1 MKPAEKKKDLLE
13 NKKTTGADTASEQ
26 SRASYSALF
35 NTIQHAIYI
44 QYADGK
50 FIDVNDFACAMY
62 GYAREEFI
70 GRTPEFLSAPEKND
84 FTAINKKIQKAFAGE
99 PQQLVFWGRRKNGEI
114 FPKEV
119 SLYKGTYFG
128 KDVLIATGT
137 DILEKKQVVQALR
150 ESEQKFRSIVESA
163 PVVIFT
169 LLPSGGTF
177 NIITLN
183 PAFEKICGWPV
194 TDWVGRS
201 IGEIVHP
208 EDLPVAAQN
217 VLNVANGGEYPG
229 PFNIRIKS
237 KSGEYLIGEFYLRP
251 YIQDG
256 RITGVMGIAQNVTE
270 RIRTEETLRESE
282 DLFRTLFNSANDAI
296 FLHEMLPDGIPGR
309 YIKVND
315 IACQRLG
322 YTRDELLMMSPFDI
336 VSKKHILNMTQTA
349 RIVQQK
355 RHATFETIH
364 KRKNGSEFPVEIS
377 THLFELHTKKVALSV
392 ARDITK
398 RKHAEEAL
406 IESEERFRSIIES
419 DPLVV
424 FTLAPSGETFIITSL
439 NPAFKKNTGWSAGD
453 WVGRPFNE
461 IVHPEDLPVAT
472 QNVVSVTNGEVPA
485 PFNVRIKSKSGD
497 YLIVEFYLRSH
508 IQKGRICGILGI
520 AQNVTERVRTEEALI
535 ESEASYSAL
544 FYNNYSVSLLIDPD
558 TGLIVDANDAACR
571 YYGYSQEHL
580 TSMGIYDLNRLQKD
594 SVIRNLVRAKNEKEK
609 HFFSTHYRADG
620 EKRYVEIYSG
630 PITVKGKPLFYSI
643 IHDITDRKQA
653 EQALRESEASY
664 SALFYNNYS
673 VSLLIDPDTGLIV
686 DANDAACRYYG
697 YSQEQLISMGI
708 YDLNRLQKDSVVR
721 NLVRAKNEKEKHFF
735 STHYRADGEK
745 RYVEIYSG
753 PITVKGKPLFYSI
766 IHDITDRKQAEQALR
781 ESETKLNVILQ
792 GSPIPTF
799 VIDTGH
805 RVISW
810 NNALEETSGIKAN
823 EVIGTNQHWKAFYEM
838 ERPCMADMLVDG
850 TVEKI
855 PELYKDRYK
864 KSEIIEGAFEATD
877 FFPNMGRGGK
887 WLHYIAAP
895 IVDTRGKIIG
905 AVETLD
911 DITLLV
917 KAQQSLKES
926 EERYRTLI
934 DSLPD
939 YVIVQ
944 REGILLYVN
953 PAAAK
958 NLGYN
963 VPVLIG
969 QPIFRFIAP
978 EFYDIIRQATKKR
991 MAGEDVPSYE
1001 IKIIAKDGTYHTVLV
1016 NGAYI
1021 HYEGLPASLNVLSD
1035 ITALKQAEEVIRS
1048 ANEELEKRVA
1058 ERTNALIKANELL
1071 VSEIAARKNA
1081 EEEITRSL
1089 NEKVLLL
1096 REIHHRVKNNLQIIS
1111 SLLNLQSRYITDKK
1125 VLESIK
1131 DSQSR
1136 VRAMALVHER
1146 IYRSHNITEINLK
1159 DYLNYLTKQILQFYS
1174 TPHYQIR
1181 ISVTMEDIMA
1191 DIDTVIPVGLF
1202 INELVSNSLKHAFPD
1217 GRKGII
1223 SIECTRQ
1230 APDTLRFIYHDNG
1243 TGLTPGFDWK
1253 NTESLGLRLVNSLVD
1268 QLNGTI
1274 EMGEGE
1280 GTTFI
1285 IVIRQNTDHRTD

>member
-594 SVIRNLVRAKNEKEK
+594 SV
-609 HFFSTHYRADG
+609 
-620 EKRYVEIYSG
+620 
-630 PITVKGKPLFYSI
+630 
-643 IHDITDRKQA
+643 
-653 EQALRESEASY
+653 
-664 SALFYNNYS
+664 
-673 VSLLIDPDTGLIV
+673 
-686 DANDAACRYYG
+686 
-697 YSQEQLISMGI
+697 
-708 YDLNRLQKDSVVR
+708 VR